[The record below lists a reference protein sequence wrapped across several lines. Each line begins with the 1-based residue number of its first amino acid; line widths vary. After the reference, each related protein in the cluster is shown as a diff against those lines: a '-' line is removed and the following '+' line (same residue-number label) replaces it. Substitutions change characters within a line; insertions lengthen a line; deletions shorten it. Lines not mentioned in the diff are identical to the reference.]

1 MKPAP
6 GEADPAQTAAADLS
20 QKGMQRP
27 RATVEPEPSVKS
39 RPCGVAELQRQGL
52 HLHMNLTSAAC
63 PMAESP
69 LDEILPAILP
79 MRIAH
84 QLQIQ
89 HLAFAKLRRLSA

>member
-1 MKPAP
+1 
-6 GEADPAQTAAADLS
+6 
-20 QKGMQRP
+20 
-27 RATVEPEPSVKS
+27 
-39 RPCGVAELQRQGL
+39 
-52 HLHMNLTSAAC
+52 MNLTSAAC